1 MKKLFLVIALVFFF
15 CGSAFAA
22 DADYCDMKYMKYVDA
37 IKKSDKILDDG
48 KKKYVPYLMKARDLC
63 KAGNM
68 EAARNVINEV
78 RQEFFH
84 DALMT
89 HQAFFSN

>member
-22 DADYCDMKYMKYVDA
+22 DADYCDMKYTKYIDA
-37 IKKSDKILDDG
+37 IKKTEKILDDT
-48 KKKYVPYLMKARDLC
+48 KKKYVPYLKKARDLC
-63 KAGNM
+63 REGNM
-68 EAARNVINEV
+68 GEARKIMDEV

-89 HQAFFSN
+89 QQKFYSN